1 MNTGASVQQHSDHRL
16 SPQWLLTGRADPQ
29 RNSTVL
35 SSQLGFRTSQS
46 RGQKALTVA
55 LRPLL
60 RVWVVQTQAVGGWVG
75 WEKGILRASNI
86 HAPGNEKETAQAL
99 PG

>member
-1 MNTGASVQQHSDHRL
+1 MNTGASLQQHSDHRL

-55 LRPLL
+55 LGPLL
-60 RVWVVQTQAVGGWVG
+60 LVWEGGEKPRPQGAGGRERRGKKKGQGSRVEGEV
-75 WEKGILRASNI
+75 ES
-86 HAPGNEKETAQAL
+86 
-99 PG
+99 